1 MALHRELFTKL
12 APAEEIRR
20 GNRDFLNNE
29 MEADGFYIIV
39 QDIARKYGDRAYE
52 IAEKVF
58 AENGM
63 SYDPKELRTPGAVR
77 RVGYVFEGANV
88 YNIKVADYK
97 PEMIKDLLWL
107 YNREIRNVS
116 RECFMDEESFK
127 QRIASGKEEVEGLFL
142 AYNEG
147 RQRVGFI
154 HCHIGDNG
162 EGSVEA
168 MFFPGRPY
176 SPACRGRAG
185 SEGQGL
191 FCRPGREKSQ
201 PAGRLHPV
209 SVLRQRIRECAG
221 SLQRQTAA
229 CLPCAA
235 AYIGWECRVRRP
247 RRTANIVFYYCGQ

>member
-168 MFFPGRPY
+168 MFF
-176 SPACRGRAG
+176 
-185 SEGQGL
+185 L
-191 FCRPGREKSQ
+191 
-201 PAGRLHPV
+201 AGRIHRPV
-209 SVLRQRIRECAG
+209 EDALAARARDFFAARGVKKVSLLAGCTQYPFYGKGYGNVPEVFKDKLPHVYHALQRISDGNAG
-221 SLQRQTAA
+221 YAA
-229 CLPCAA
+229 HGVPQ
-235 AYIGWECRVRRP
+235 I
-247 RRTANIVFYYCGQ
+247 